1 MLQVASVLSGCCVCF
16 THMVKC
22 ICFKWYAF
30 RRILH
35 SSVSYFR
42 CVFRESWGTESYRRG
57 RARPHP
63 VSQVPPARREG
74 SGVAGKETWAQRQ
87 GRVRVRSVARWTRRV
102 TWASQR
108 ACPYRRPALGLQKK
122 KIHVTSQK
130 FKSVPLI
137 ETLKIGSGSPWFD
150 LVGPTTKQALIP
162 MNLGTSATQDPACH
176 GAGDCV
182 QLYDVLLYLPLISGR

>member
-1 MLQVASVLSGCCVCF
+1 MLQVFQRHVVSVCSKCFICFSDLCLQAFLIWLLHMFHTYCKSMSQWFQLCQSYVAVTVFMLQVASVLSGCCVCF

-102 TWASQR
+102 TWASQH
-108 ACPYRRPALGLQKK
+108 ACPYRRPGARAAKK
-122 KIHVTSQK
+122 K
-130 FKSVPLI
+130 
-137 ETLKIGSGSPWFD
+137 
-150 LVGPTTKQALIP
+150 
-162 MNLGTSATQDPACH
+162 
-176 GAGDCV
+176 
-182 QLYDVLLYLPLISGR
+182 